1 MHSSPSRGFYFLVKE
16 PRLVHIRSKIGA
28 RHGTVSF
35 CGKPAFGGAKKL
47 LEEVCGHGKGA
58 KGKVLHTEEVC
69 GHVTMLAQAWEV

>member
-1 MHSSPSRGFYFLVKE
+1 MHGSPSRGSYLLVKE
-16 PRLVHIRSKIGA
+16 PRLILVHIRCKIGA

-58 KGKVLHTEEVC
+58 KGKVLHTEEVR
-69 GHVTMLAQAWEV
+69 GHVTMLAQV